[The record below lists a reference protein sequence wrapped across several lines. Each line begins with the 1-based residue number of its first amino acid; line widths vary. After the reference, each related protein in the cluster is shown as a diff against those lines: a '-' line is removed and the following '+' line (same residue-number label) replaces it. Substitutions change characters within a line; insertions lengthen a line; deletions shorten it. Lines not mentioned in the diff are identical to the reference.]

1 MKERTPLPEQ
11 IAVDPVEKV
20 RSFLEE
26 AGYEGEIHFSE
37 ETIRTVDDA
46 SRSVGAPPEEILKTI
61 VLLADGRPVIALMSG
76 PNRIDLKKVKAL
88 LDARKVSMA
97 RPEWVLEYS
106 GFEVGGVPPVGFPS
120 RPCAVI
126 DRDLFRFE
134 VVWAAAGTDHAF
146 FPVNPRKLAG
156 YTGGVEA
163 DIKKEG

>member
-1 MKERTPLPEQ
+1 MRERKPLPEQ
-11 IAVDPVEKV
+11 AVMSPVEKV
-20 RSFLEE
+20 SAFLEE

-46 SRSVGAPPEEILKTI
+46 SRSVGAPPEEILKTL

-88 LDARKVSMA
+88 LGARKVSMA

-120 RPCAVI
+120 RPCALI

-134 VVWAAAGTDHAF
+134 LVWAAAGTDHTF
-146 FPVNPRKLAG
+146 FPVSPRMLEV

-163 DIKKEG
+163 DIKKES